1 MRAYEVMII
10 VDTDVDD
17 AGVRQILARTTDVI
31 QGEGGRVVTTDN
43 WGRRRF
49 AYEINRKHEGIYVVL
64 QLVTEATNLNSLDR
78 MLRLADE
85 IVRHKILRLPD
96 REAEKRGLYAA
107 DATPASAG

>member
-10 VDTDVDD
+10 VDVDVDD
-17 AGVRQILARTTDVI
+17 AGVRQVLAKTADVI
-31 QGEGGRVVTTDN
+31 QGEGGRVATTDN

-64 QLVTEATNLNSLDR
+64 QVVTEATNLNTLDR

-85 IVRHKILRLPD
+85 VVRHKILRLPD
-96 REAEKRGLYAA
+96 GEADKRGLFAA
-107 DATPASAG
+107 DTTPAAAG